1 MTAVP
6 PGDDAGRS
14 MTRAVVLLSG
24 GLDSSV
30 SAALAKQAGHALH
43 CLSFDYGQRHAREL
57 ESASAVA
64 KHLGAVEHLVLRLDL
79 GKLGGSALTDK
90 AIAVPTGRDES
101 RMAADIPVTYVPARN
116 TVMLA
121 HALALAEVRD
131 ADTIWLGVNALD
143 YSGYP
148 DCRPEYLEAFEKMAN
163 LATKRGVEGRPVKLM
178 APLLHMTKAD
188 IVRAGYAAKAPLQL
202 TWSCYQG
209 GESACGV
216 CDSCVLRVKGFREAG
231 FVDPIRYM

>member
-1 MTAVP
+1 MSA
-6 PGDDAGRS
+6 
-14 MTRAVVLLSG
+14 AVVLLSG
-24 GLDSSV
+24 GLDSTV
-30 SAALAKQAGHALH
+30 ACALAKKAGHALH

-57 ESASAVA
+57 ESAAAVA
-64 KHLGAVEHLVLRLDL
+64 KHFGAAEHLVLRLDL
-79 GKLGGSALTDK
+79 GRIGGSALTDK
-90 AIAVPTGRDES
+90 AIAVPTGRDEA
-101 RMAADIPVTYVPARN
+101 RMAADIPPTYVPARN

-131 ADTIWLGVNALD
+131 ADTIWVGVNALD

-148 DCRPEYLEAFEKMAN
+148 DCRPEYLAAFEKMAN
-163 LATKRGVEGRPVKLM
+163 LATKRGVEGRPVRIE

-188 IVRAGYAAKAPLQL
+188 IVRAGYAAGAPLQL

-209 GESACGV
+209 GAAACGT

-231 FVDPIRYM
+231 FVDPIRYV

>member
-1 MTAVP
+1 M
-6 PGDDAGRS
+6 S
-14 MTRAVVLLSG
+14 RAVVLLSG
-24 GLDSSV
+24 GLDSTV

-57 ESASAVA
+57 ESAAAVA
-64 KHLGAVEHLVLRLDL
+64 KVLGAAEHLVLRLDL
-79 GKLGGSALTDK
+79 AKLGGSALTDTG
-90 AIAVPTGRDES
+90 IAVPTGRDEA

-131 ADTIWLGVNALD
+131 AGTIWLGVNALD

-148 DCRPEYLEAFEKMAN
+148 DCRPEYLEAFERMAN
-163 LATKRGVEGRPVKLM
+163 LATKRGVEGRPVKLV

-188 IVRAGYAAKAPLQL
+188 IVRAGYAAGAPLQL

-209 GESACGV
+209 GEAACGV

-231 FVDPIRYM
+231 FVDPIRYASSP